1 MGGSAA
7 ASIAAGL
14 VSSRMALSS
23 PSRLGSLA
31 NKIRELLARRFPR
44 DEDEERRQQKERQ
57 CKKRQPGGDR
67 IEGCNPPDDRRR
79 QRAGRAAEGE
89 GGADGGPAD
98 LGREQL
104 DVVAEAGAV

>member
-7 ASIAAGL
+7 ASIVAGL

-44 DEDEERRQQKERQ
+44 QEDEERRQQKERQ

-67 IEGCNPPDDRRR
+67 IEGCNPPDTAGR
-79 QRAGRAAEGE
+79 QRPAAAAKGKGAPMAGPRIWVGN
-89 GGADGGPAD
+89 
-98 LGREQL
+98 
-104 DVVAEAGAV
+104 